1 MKFISEKDKW
11 YWVFLYFNNFESRMK
26 LIRKD
31 FFVMYKVCQYVNYR
45 LLYIMFICLRV
56 DILCYNIKV

>member
-45 LLYIMFICLRV
+45 LLYNMFIYL
-56 DILCYNIKV
+56 